1 MLHTRW
7 MLVVAAV
14 LAVLIVAGQ
23 AAYAKEEAKAKVE
36 LPDAVA
42 KALGAICQNAKVTV
56 TDVEQET
63 NEGITVYDIEFK
75 AGATAME
82 AEITADGTILE
93 TSAVVDLNVVPEAV
107 VKAFKAAAEGATI
120 KQVERSEARA
130 EIKKG
135 EGGKGAIVALAA
147 PRIVFEA
154 ELVKGDQEGEIE
166 VAADGTVVEPLK
178 WKKVGEKD
186 VEPKGEAKK

>member
-1 MLHTRW
+1 

-42 KALGAICQNAKVTV
+42 KALATICPNAKITV
-56 TDVEQET
+56 TDAEQET
-63 NEGITVYDIEFK
+63 EEGVTVFDIEFT
-75 AGATAME
+75 AGTAKME
-82 AEITADGTILE
+82 ADIAADGTILE
-93 TSAVVDLNVVPEAV
+93 TSAVVGLNVVPEAAA
-107 VKAFKAAAEGATI
+107 KAIKAAAEGATI
-120 KQVERSEARA
+120 KQVERAEIRA

-135 EGGKGAIVALAA
+135 EGGKGAIVMLQT
-147 PRIVFEA
+147 PRVNFEA
-154 ELVKGDQEGEIE
+154 ELTKGDQEGEIT

-178 WKKVGEKD
+178 WKKIGEKD
-186 VEPKGEAKK
+186 VDSKGEAKK